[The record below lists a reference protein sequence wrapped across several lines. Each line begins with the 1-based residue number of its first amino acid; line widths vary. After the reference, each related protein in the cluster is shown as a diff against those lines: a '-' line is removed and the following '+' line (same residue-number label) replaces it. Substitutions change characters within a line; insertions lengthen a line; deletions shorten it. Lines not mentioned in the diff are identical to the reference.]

1 MDVGWGLLTVRAV
14 VVAGQDVGL
23 LGAETVPVGG
33 IAGRELGLGAAEA
46 GVDDTKSGVNRCLQ
60 TSKCVQRIRV
70 QVNLGATARSSSRAG
85 RRAGRSGSR
94 GGRLSGSEAGGGQDE
109 GGGVLH
115 SCYASNGY

>member
-1 MDVGWGLLTVRAV
+1 MGAEGVGVVRAV

-46 GVDDTKSGVNRCLQ
+46 GVDDK
-60 TSKCVQRIRV
+60 
-70 QVNLGATARSSSRAG
+70 VNLGATARSSSRAG